1 MINFDYIEANRQQFR
16 SQFLNAKPFPHI
28 GIDGLCDEAKLTEL
42 YNSIP
47 EIDTHSADYIF
58 AKEKYEKSKY
68 KQLGGVFEE
77 LHTDLTSE
85 RFKNWLCYVTGE
97 NVFIANHPLGNIDGM
112 AYFSILSRY
121 FKKIRSISNALLQ
134 HFPNIDE
141 LYVPVDILNER
152 SKESLLGVDRL
163 YREPGQIIHFPAGA
177 VSRDIDG
184 VIKDLPWKK
193 SFVNK
198 SIEYQRTI
206 VPVFIHE
213 QNSKFFYRLSR
224 LRMFLG
230 IKRPIELFYLVDEM
244 FKKRNIT
251 LRFTIGTP
259 IPASRLTKDKRPQE
273 WCEIIRA
280 YTYSLATNPD
290 AKF

>member
-1 MINFDYIEANRQQFR
+1 MNQPRR
-16 SQFLNAKPFPHI
+16 
-28 GIDGLCDEAKLTEL
+28 
-42 YNSIP
+42 
-47 EIDTHSADYIF
+47 
-58 AKEKYEKSKY
+58 KYWDIKAIIREKSPVGSRFIPWFVIGYIKN
-68 KQLGGVFEE
+68 KVIHEDGVNDILNKLEGLYGTDWMTKALEILNVTIVVEGEE
-77 LHTDLTSE
+77 NIP
-85 RFKNWLCYVTGE
+85 RTGE